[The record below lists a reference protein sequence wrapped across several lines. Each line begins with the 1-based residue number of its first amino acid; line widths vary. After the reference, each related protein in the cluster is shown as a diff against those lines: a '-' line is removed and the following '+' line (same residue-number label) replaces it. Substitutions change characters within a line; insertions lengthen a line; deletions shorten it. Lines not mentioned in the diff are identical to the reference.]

1 MPSLKLR
8 GFTVDCRACNSDLYP
23 VAFASGVSS
32 PQITSTDKRR
42 GAGMGRAQT
51 SPNALVCSTPQH
63 RQRLAIFEGIISTI
77 HHSNSENISA
87 INTVKTP
94 GPCFCC
100 VTEPLALIPCLMT
113 KDVLINPRSCGGTC
127 CSFPA
132 KLPPRGR
139 SPAPSH
145 WKAARQDHGA
155 YHFHIILLFLSQ
167 SGDFG
172 DLTRYLKCL
181 DLAVL
186 QLLPLPY
193 LYVPR
198 TTLRNNTQ
206 Q

>member
-1 MPSLKLR
+1 MPSLKLH
-8 GFTVDCRACNSDLYP
+8 GFTVDCHACSSGLYP
-23 VAFASGVSS
+23 IAFASGVPS

-42 GAGMGRAQT
+42 GVGLGRAQT
-51 SPNALVCSTPQH
+51 SPNTLVCSMLQH
-63 RQRLAIFEGIISTI
+63 RQRLTIFEGIISTI

-87 INTVKTP
+87 INTVKMP
-94 GPCFCC
+94 GPYFCC
-100 VTEPLALIPCLMT
+100 VTESLALIPCLMT
-113 KDVLINPRSCGGTC
+113 EDVLIKPRSCGATC
-127 CSFPA
+127 RSFPA
-132 KLPPRGR
+132 KLPLRGG
-139 SPAPSH
+139 SPVPSH

-167 SGDFG
+167 SGDLG
-172 DLTRYLKCL
+172 DLTRYFKCL

-186 QLLPLPY
+186 RLLPLPY